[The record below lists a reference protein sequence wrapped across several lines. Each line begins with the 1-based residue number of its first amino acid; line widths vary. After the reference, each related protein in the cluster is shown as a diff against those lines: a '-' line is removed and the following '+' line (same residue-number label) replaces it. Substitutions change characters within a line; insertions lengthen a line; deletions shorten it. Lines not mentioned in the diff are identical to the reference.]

1 MYVIKNILKLK
12 NNKLIV
18 IGVIASVL
26 LQIIVMEVD
35 VLSTLLQT
43 VVVPF
48 SSMIGLFAI
57 ASIVLVLMEL
67 YKKIRYH
74 KI

>member
-1 MYVIKNILKLK
+1 MKKIKPNLMGIL
-12 NNKLIV
+12 LIV
-18 IGVIASVL
+18 FGVIASVL
-26 LQIIVMEVD
+26 LQVIVMEVD
-35 VLSTLLQT
+35 VLSKLLQT

>member
-1 MYVIKNILKLK
+1 MN
-12 NNKLIV
+12 
-18 IGVIASVL
+18 
-26 LQIIVMEVD
+26 VD
-35 VLSTLLQT
+35 VLSKLLQT

-48 SSMIGLFAI
+48 SSMVGLFLI
-57 ASIVLVLMEL
+57 GSIVLVLMEL